1 MTKLTSITHK
11 IRSKNAGPFWITI
24 DIFCSDDSDY
34 KRALG
39 AIKNEQVAH
48 ALGISVIDLKRYNL
62 TNLRVIKFSFP
73 RPIVQGTRFD
83 RDMHGASFANLIAD
97 LDIAPQTA
105 LSDE

>member
-11 IRSKNAGPFWITI
+11 IRSKNAGPFLITI
-24 DIFCSDDSDY
+24 YIFCSDDVEY
-34 KRALG
+34 RRALG
-39 AIKNEQVAH
+39 AVKNEQVAH
-48 ALGISVIDLKRYNL
+48 ALGILVTNLKRYNL